1 MRLLALFLLAF
12 PVAPLQSA
20 RGQETKIDVDQFHLE
35 VIEDAEARA
44 SVNTDSPSGQK
55 VVMVVVSKIGLE
67 FWSVELRAPGIKFEP
82 GKTYEVKF
90 QAKSTPTQFVYVV
103 PEKTD
108 GNQGSIAEGTTLR
121 IPENWAE
128 CTVVFHTTDAA
139 NPGRLTLSS
148 LSANPASYWFTD
160 FSLSEK

>member
-12 PVAPLQSA
+12 PVASLQSA
-20 RGQETKIDVDQFHLE
+20 RGQENKIDVDQFHLE
-35 VIEDAEARA
+35 VIDDAEAHA
-44 SVNTDSPSGQK
+44 SVNTDSPGGQK
-55 VVMVVVSKIGLE
+55 AVMVVVSKIGLE
-67 FWSVELRAPGIKFEP
+67 FWSVELRAPGIKFES

-90 QAKSTPTQFVYVV
+90 QAKSTPAQFVYVV

-139 NPGRLTLSS
+139 YPGRLTVSS

-160 FSLSEK
+160 FSLNEK